1 MVRRSGIGPDGK
13 ASTAVRRR
21 KVDLPSLQGA
31 VKRRVTQPSVS
42 LALKLPNLLSVEQVA
57 AAIHRHPEVVRRQAR
72 DGRLPAE
79 KIGRVWFFRPER
91 LAEAGFAQFLP
102 QIAPG
107 ANQLP
112 ASTATGGALLGALAE
127 AGLQALQRLDREEI
141 YTAVGNRLAQAG
153 LSTYL
158 FELAPDGSG
167 LVVAFRHTLEA
178 AAEVGKLTGR
188 QQVGTLLPFDRV
200 PLLHQVCTTLRP
212 HYVGDEDE
220 MVGRVAMVLPP
231 DAVGNARKLSQLL
244 HLQTLISAPLVLEG
258 KAVGAITVL
267 GPGLKETD
275 LPAVMAFANQ
285 TAAAL
290 QTARILDESR
300 QVEEAAVLTLAAAIE
315 LRQAIHS
322 RAREHAELAEHF
334 AEYLG
339 FDPAR
344 QRRVRYAALLQDL
357 GKLNVPESILK
368 QRGRLSAEER
378 ALIMTHPV
386 VAADLLGRFKP
397 LADLAPLVRSHHE
410 LFNGEGYP
418 DGLEGE
424 AIPLETR
431 VISVVTAF
439 FNVTFDVPDK
449 SATTIAQGLEE
460 LARFKGINLDPSLTD
475 AFIHL
480 CQQAESSQAP
490 WFKQMLDAMN
500 NSQPPAQPA
509 ARDILSV
516 ADSRELRIIY
526 RIAQETTAVL
536 DLDTLLGRIVTIIR
550 EVMGYYM
557 VAIILPGS
565 KPGELRVGAHSGYTV
580 DITGLTISVD
590 EGITGWVFTQGVAKI
605 VPDVR
610 VEPRYIGVDDAV
622 RSELAFPLV
631 SRGRVVGVLNAESQ
645 QVDAF
650 SAADVVLMSAVGS
663 QLASSLEVAQLHDS
677 LKREASH
684 DPLTRL
690 NNRRLFLER
699 IQQEVARTATSGES
713 FSIVFLDV
721 DGLKR
726 INDTYGHLAGDALL
740 REVSNA
746 LTDAVRGEDV
756 VARYGGDEFV
766 VLLPATGASAAG
778 VVAQRISDGI
788 ARHRFMAGRDLLQIP
803 GVSLGVATF
812 PQDGATAEELLE
824 AADATLYRQKRRAS

>member
-1 MVRRSGIGPDGK
+1 M
-13 ASTAVRRR
+13 
-21 KVDLPSLQGA
+21 
-31 VKRRVTQPSVS
+31 KRRVTQPSVS

-57 AAIHRHPEVVRRQAR
+57 VAIHRHPEVVRRQAR

-91 LAEAGFAQFLP
+91 LAEAGFSQFLP
-102 QIAPG
+102 QMAPDRAGESRTPG
-107 ANQLP
+107 ALF
-112 ASTATGGALLGALAE
+112 SALAD
-127 AGLQALQRLDREEI
+127 AGLQALQHLNREAI
-141 YTAVGNRLAQAG
+141 FTAVGSRLAQAG

-158 FELAPDGSG
+158 FDLAPDGKG
-167 LVVAFRHTLEA
+167 LVVAFRQTQEA
-178 AAEVGKLTGR
+178 PADVGKLIGR
-188 QQVGTLLPFDRV
+188 QEVGNFLPFDRIPV
-200 PLLHQVCTTLRP
+200 LHDVCTTLRA
-212 HYVGDEDE
+212 HYVGDPDE
-220 MVGRVAMVLPP
+220 LVGRVAMVLPP
-231 DAVGNARKLSQLL
+231 SSVGNARKLSELL
-244 HLQTLISAPLVLEG
+244 HLHTLISAPLVLEG
-258 KAVGAITVL
+258 KAIGAITVL

-275 LPAVMAFANQ
+275 VPAVMAFANQ

-290 QTARILDESR
+290 QTARLLDESR
-300 QVEEAAVLTLAAAIE
+300 QVEEAAVLTLAGAIE
-315 LRQAIHS
+315 LRQAMHS
-322 RAREHAELAEHF
+322 RAREHAELAERL

-339 FDPAR
+339 FDAP
-344 QRRVRYAALLQDL
+344 RRRRIRYAALLQDL

-397 LADLAPLVRSHHE
+397 LSDLAPLVRSHHE
-410 LFNGEGYP
+410 WFNGEGYP

-424 AIPLETR
+424 AIPIETR

-439 FNVTFDVPDK
+439 FNVTFDVPVK
-449 SATTIAQGLEE
+449 SATTVAEGLEE
-460 LARFKGINLDPSLTD
+460 LARFRGINLDPAITD
-475 AFIHL
+475 AFIRM
-480 CQQAESSQAP
+480 CRQAESSQAP
-490 WFKQMLDAMN
+490 WFTQMLEAMN
-500 NSQPPAQPA
+500 SPQPPAPA
-509 ARDILSV
+509 ALRDILSV

-526 RIAQETTAVL
+526 RVAQETTAVL
-536 DLDTLLGRIVTIIR
+536 DLDTLLSRIVTIIR
-550 EVMGYYM
+550 EVMGYSM
-557 VAIILPGS
+557 VAILLPG
-565 KPGELRVGAHSGYTV
+565 PRPDELRVGAQSGYNV
-580 DITGLTISVD
+580 DITGLTISGD
-590 EGITGWVFTQGVAKI
+590 EGITGWVFTHGVAKI
-605 VPDVR
+605 VPDAR
-610 VEPRYIGVDDAV
+610 AEPRYIGVDDQV
-622 RSELAFPLV
+622 RSELAFPLI
-631 SRGRVVGVLNAESQ
+631 SRGRVVGVLNAESLQ
-645 QVDAF
+645 PDAF
-650 SAADVVLMSAVGS
+650 SEADVALMSAVGS

-699 IQQEVARTATSGES
+699 IQQTVDRAVAAGDS

-766 VLLPATGASAAG
+766 VLLPATGAAAAA

-812 PQDGATAEELLE
+812 PQDGTTAEDLLA

>member
-1 MVRRSGIGPDGK
+1 
-13 ASTAVRRR
+13 
-21 KVDLPSLQGA
+21 LQKA

-42 LALKLPNLLSVEQVA
+42 LALKLPNLLSVEAVA

-79 KIGRVWFFRPER
+79 KIGRVWFLRPER
-91 LAEAGFAQFLP
+91 LAEAGFPQFVT
-102 QIAPG
+102 QMAPEH
-107 ANQLP
+107 AIQTRT
-112 ASTATGGALLGALAE
+112 SGALFSALAD
-127 AGLQALQRLDREEI
+127 AGLQALRHLNREAI
-141 YTAVGNRLAQAG
+141 FTAVGNRLAEAG

-158 FELAPDGSG
+158 FDLSPDGKG
-167 LVVAFRHTLEA
+167 LVVAFRNTLQA
-178 AAEVGKLTGR
+178 PAEVGKLTGR
-188 QQVGTLLPFDRV
+188 QEVGNFLAFERIPILQ
-200 PLLHQVCTTLRP
+200 QVCTTLRP
-212 HYVGDEDE
+212 HYVSDHDEL
-220 MVGRVAMVLPP
+220 VGRVALALPP
-231 DAVGNARKLSQLL
+231 SAVGNARKLSELL
-244 HLQTLISAPLVLEG
+244 HLDSLISAPLVLEG
-258 KAVGAITVL
+258 KAIGAITVL
-267 GPGLKETD
+267 GPGLNETD

-290 QTARILDESR
+290 ETARLLDESR
-300 QVEEAAVLTLAAAIE
+300 QVEEAAVLTLAGAIE
-315 LRQAIHS
+315 LRQAMHS
-322 RAREHAELAEHF
+322 RAREHAELAERF
-334 AEYLG
+334 AQYLG
-339 FDPAR
+339 FDAAR
-344 QRRVRYAALLQDL
+344 QRRIRYAALLQDL
-357 GKLNVPESILK
+357 GKLIVPESILQ

-386 VAADLLGRFKP
+386 VAADLLARFKP

-410 LFNGEGYP
+410 WFNGEGYP
-418 DGLEGE
+418 DGLEGD

-439 FNVTFDVPDK
+439 FNVTFDVSVK
-449 SATTIAQGLEE
+449 SATTVAEGLEE
-460 LARFKGINLDPSLTD
+460 LGRSRGINLDPGVTD
-475 AFIHL
+475 AFIRM

-490 WFKQMLDAMN
+490 WFKQMLEAMN
-500 NSQPPAQPA
+500 SPQPPAPA
-509 ARDILSV
+509 APRDVLSV

-536 DLDTLLGRIVTIIR
+536 DLETLLGRIVTIIR

-557 VAIILPGS
+557 VAILLPGS
-565 KPGELRVGAHSGYTV
+565 RPDELRVGAHSGYAV
-580 DITGLTISVD
+580 DITGLTIAVN
-590 EGITGWVFTQGVAKI
+590 EGITGWVFARGEPKI

-610 VEPRYIGVDDAV
+610 VEPRYFGVDGTV
-622 RSELAFPLV
+622 RSELAFPLI

-645 QVDAF
+645 DVDAF
-650 SAADVVLMSAVGS
+650 SEADVALMSAVGS

-699 IQQEVARTATSGES
+699 VQQTVDRTAASGES

-726 INDTYGHLAGDALL
+726 INDTFGHLAGDALL

-766 VLLPATGASAAG
+766 VLLPSTGAAAAA

-803 GVSLGVATF
+803 GVSLGIATF
-812 PQDGATAEELLE
+812 PQDGSTAEELL
-824 AADATLYRQKRRAS
+824 ATADATLYRQKRRAS

>member
-1 MVRRSGIGPDGK
+1 
-13 ASTAVRRR
+13 
-21 KVDLPSLQGA
+21 

-42 LALKLPNLLSVEQVA
+42 LALKLPNLLSVEAVA

-91 LAEAGFAQFLP
+91 LAEAGFPQFVT
-102 QIAPG
+102 QMAPD
-107 ANQLP
+107 QTDQ
-112 ASTATGGALLGALAE
+112 SRTSGALFSALAD
-127 AGLQALQRLDREEI
+127 AGLQALQHLNREAI
-141 YTAVGNRLAQAG
+141 FTAVGNRLAEAG

-158 FELAPDGSG
+158 FDLSPDGNG
-167 LVVAFRHTLEA
+167 LVVAFRNTLQTP
-178 AAEVGKLTGR
+178 AEVGKLTGR
-188 QQVGTLLPFDRV
+188 QEVGTFLSFERIPILQ
-200 PLLHQVCTTLRP
+200 QVCTTLRP
-212 HYVGDEDE
+212 HYVSDHDEL
-220 MVGRVAMVLPP
+220 VGRVALALPP
-231 DAVGNARKLSQLL
+231 SAVGNARKLSELL
-244 HLQTLISAPLVLEG
+244 HLDSLISAPLILEG
-258 KAVGAITVL
+258 KAIGAITVL

-285 TAAAL
+285 TAAAIE
-290 QTARILDESR
+290 TARLLDESR
-300 QVEEAAVLTLAAAIE
+300 QVEEAAVLTLAGAIE
-315 LRQAIHS
+315 LRQAMHS
-322 RAREHAELAEHF
+322 RAREHAELAERF
-334 AEYLG
+334 AQYLG
-339 FDPAR
+339 FDAAR
-344 QRRVRYAALLQDL
+344 QRRIRYAALLQDL
-357 GKLNVPESILK
+357 GKLNVPESILQ
-368 QRGRLSAEER
+368 QRSRLSAEER

-410 LFNGEGYP
+410 WFNGEGYP
-418 DGLEGE
+418 DGLEGD

-439 FNVTFDVPDK
+439 FNVTFDVSVK
-449 SATTIAQGLEE
+449 SETTVAEGLEE
-460 LARFKGINLDPSLTD
+460 LARSRGINLDPSVTD
-475 AFIHL
+475 AFIRM

-490 WFKQMLDAMN
+490 WFRKMLEAMN
-500 NSQPPAQPA
+500 SPQPTAPA
-509 ARDILSV
+509 APRDVLSV

-536 DLDTLLGRIVTIIR
+536 DLETLLGRIVTIIR

-557 VAIILPGS
+557 VSILLPGS
-565 KPGELRVGAHSGYTV
+565 RPDELRVGAHSGYAV
-580 DITGLTISVD
+580 DITGLTIAVD
-590 EGITGWVFTQGVAKI
+590 EGITGWVFARGEPKI

-610 VEPRYIGVDDAV
+610 VEPRYVGVDDTV
-622 RSELAFPLV
+622 RSELAFPLI

-645 QVDAF
+645 DVDAF
-650 SAADVVLMSAVGS
+650 SEADVALMSAVGS

-699 IQQEVARTATSGES
+699 IQQAVDQTAVSGDS

-726 INDTYGHLAGDALL
+726 INDTFGHLAGDALL

-766 VLLPATGASAAG
+766 VLLPSTGAAAAA

-803 GVSLGVATF
+803 GVSLGIATF
-812 PQDGATAEELLE
+812 PQDGSTAEDLL
-824 AADATLYRQKRRAS
+824 AVADATLYRQKRRAS